1 MARRDENVQ
10 DERMSASPPTVQS
23 APGALPDG
31 DWTLL
36 RPGQD
41 ERRWFLRH
49 GLLRGLFW
57 AVPCILAALL
67 WVFWFEVPVTDSV
80 PAGFLGIGFLLLLA
94 HLLWGVLYPRRWLVA
109 IGEREVVVERGILFS
124 TRVFVPFDRV
134 QQVDV
139 VTTPAM
145 AGLNLTELLLQS
157 SAGGVRIYAL
167 GPEDAATILDRVRI
181 NQPLVPLMRR

>member
-1 MARRDENVQ
+1 
-10 DERMSASPPTVQS
+10 MSASPPTAQS

-31 DWTLL
+31 DWILL
-36 RPGQD
+36 RPGKA

-57 AVPCILAALL
+57 TLPFIIAAML
-67 WVFWFEVPVTDSV
+67 WVFWFEVPISDSV
-80 PAGFLGIGFLLLLA
+80 PVGLLAIALLLLLA
-94 HLLWGVLYPRRWLVA
+94 HLLWGALYPRRWLVA
-109 IGEREVVVERGILFS
+109 IGERELMVERGILFS

-145 AGLNLTELLLQS
+145 AGLNLTELVLQS
-157 SAGGVRIYAL
+157 SAGGVRVYAL
-167 GPEDAATILDRVRI
+167 GPEDAATILERVRL
-181 NQPLVPLMRR
+181 NQPLVPLMHR